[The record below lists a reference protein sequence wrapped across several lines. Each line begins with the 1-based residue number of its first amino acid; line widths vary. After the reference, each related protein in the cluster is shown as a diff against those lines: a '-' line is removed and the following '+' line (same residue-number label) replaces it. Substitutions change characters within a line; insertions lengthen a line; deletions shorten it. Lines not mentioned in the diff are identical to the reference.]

1 MLWEFYDRL
10 SCLPISWDYFIW
22 SDLCGYGWNVYW
34 FNNILHAIS
43 IHPCH
48 TEKLSIIKRFR
59 RIAFCYLIILSKTY
73 IMYTSHISVFANTK
87 MHSMPSKSYLRSL
100 KVNQCLQY
108 LSMLIDYGTREINY
122 QNWHPFGKLQIMQKQ
137 K

>member
-10 SCLPISWDYFIW
+10 SCLPISWDYFIGR
-22 SDLCGYGWNVYW
+22 DLCGYGWNVYW

-59 RIAFCYLIILSKTY
+59 RIAFCYLMILSKTY

-87 MHSMPSKSYLRSL
+87 NAFNAFKVVFEKIKSESMFCSIY
-100 KVNQCLQY
+100 QWW
-108 LSMLIDYGTREINY
+108 LITVLEKLIIKIGIHLANY
-122 QNWHPFGKLQIMQKQ
+122 KLCK
-137 K
+137 KC